1 MNPFKQAFSFLKKT
15 LGLGF
20 GYVRNHEFIS
30 VEVVNHF
37 KSIVRS
43 KAVKAGVK
51 ITPTKF
57 DDKLQ
62 VFLDTIAI
70 PILEEV
76 ALLHGIIRDNEKNS
90 EATDLIIDRI
100 RILSPEKE
108 GQVYADFGA
117 RLNYRLADGHLDM
130 IESWEQVQDTFNTF
144 FKKK

>member
-1 MNPFKQAFSFLKKT
+1 MKFLKQALSFLKKN

-30 VEVVNHF
+30 VETVNHF

-43 KAVKAGVK
+43 QIVKKGVK
-51 ITPTKF
+51 ITPTKY

-76 ALLHGIIRDNEKNS
+76 ALLHGILRNNEKNS

-117 RLNYRLADGHLDM
+117 RLNRRLADGRLSNS
-130 IESWEQVQDTFNTF
+130 ESWEQVQDTWYTF

>member
-1 MNPFKQAFSFLKKT
+1 MKFLKQAFSFIKKT

-30 VEVVNHF
+30 VETVNHF

-90 EATDLIIDRI
+90 EAIDLIIDRI

-117 RLNYRLADGHLDM
+117 RLNYRLADGHVSLK
-130 IESWEQVQDTFNTF
+130 ESWDQVQDTFNTF